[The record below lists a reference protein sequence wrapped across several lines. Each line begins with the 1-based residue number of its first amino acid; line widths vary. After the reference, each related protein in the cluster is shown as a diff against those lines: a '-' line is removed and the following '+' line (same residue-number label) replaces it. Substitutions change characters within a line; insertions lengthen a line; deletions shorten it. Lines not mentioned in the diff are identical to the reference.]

1 MAILET
7 IADVG
12 SAITNVVELIFDA
25 FVNVHDALNEFYN
38 MLKDFNQTVIA
49 ITKDPSTGTGL
60 PVVESIGVFRYLV
73 GDPAFFVIYMVILF
87 GCLFLKKNISKKAA
101 FIIVVIFFVFGY
113 LISIKNFLFAK
124 FNLIISRL
132 CDIMKNTI
140 F

>member
-12 SAITNVVELIFDA
+12 SAITNVVGLIFGA
-25 FVNVHDALNEFYN
+25 FVDVHDSLNEFYN
-38 MLKDFNQTVIA
+38 MLKDFNQTVVA

-87 GCLFLKKNISKKAA
+87 GCLFTIYKLVCLIVEAFHALKEQASAGSYSASHLTGLLGK
-101 FIIVVIFFVFGY
+101 IF
-113 LISIKNFLFAK
+113 K
-124 FNLIISRL
+124 
-132 CDIMKNTI
+132 
-140 F
+140 